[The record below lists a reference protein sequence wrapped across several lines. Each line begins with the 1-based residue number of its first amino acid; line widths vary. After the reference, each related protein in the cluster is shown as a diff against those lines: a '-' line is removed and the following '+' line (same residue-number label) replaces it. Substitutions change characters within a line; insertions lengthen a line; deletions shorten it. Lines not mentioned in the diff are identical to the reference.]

1 MRVLADT
8 ESISGFCSR
17 VRGDAWITVDTEFIP
32 ERTYWPQLCL
42 VQIAG
47 SGEAAVIDALA
58 DGADLTPVFDL
69 MTDRNVLKVFH
80 AGRQDLELLFH
91 LGGSLPAP
99 VFDTQVAAMACGH
112 GEQVGYARI
121 VEAVT
126 GRSIGKGAQITDWS
140 KRPLSRKQIAYALD
154 DVICLRRVYEHLS
167 SVLASK
173 GREAWVGE
181 RMAWLND
188 PQTYRNDVSQAWMRI
203 RKKPRRPRELAV
215 LREIAAWRERLAQE
229 TNRPRR
235 RIMTDD
241 ALVAIATSRP
251 QTQEA
256 LKEIRLVPHGMARGS
271 RGHQVVQA
279 VNRAMT
285 LGTDALPRLDESQP
299 ARVPLVL
306 ADLIRTLIN
315 ARCEE
320 LGVAQALIA
329 SSDEIRRFA
338 ATPPG
343 DSPLASGW
351 RYDLLGRDIER
362 LRDGTLALS
371 LEGGTLKLV
380 PLPGQ
385 SLAG

>member
-1 MRVLADT
+1 MQVLADT
-8 ESISGFCSR
+8 QSIAGFCR
-17 VRGDAWITVDTEFIP
+17 RLRGDTWITVDTEFIP

-47 SGEAAVIDALA
+47 AGEAAVVDALA
-58 DGADLTPVFDL
+58 DGVDLGPVFDL
-69 MTDRNVLKVFH
+69 MADRNVLKVFH
-80 AGRQDLELLFH
+80 AGRQDLEILLH
-91 LGGSLPAP
+91 LSGSLPGP

-126 GRSIGKGAQITDWS
+126 GRTIGKGAQITDWS
-140 KRPLSRKQIAYALD
+140 KRPLSRNQIAYALE
-154 DVICLRRVYEHLS
+154 DVTCLRHVYEHLS

-173 GREAWVGE
+173 GREAWISE

-203 RKKPRRPRELAV
+203 RKKPRRPRDLAV
-215 LREIAAWRERLAQE
+215 LREVAAWRERLAQE
-229 TNRPRR
+229 RNLPRR

-241 ALVAIATSRP
+241 ALVAIAASRP
-251 QTQEA
+251 RTQEA
-256 LKEIRLVPHGMARGS
+256 LQGVRLVPRGMAGGS
-271 RGHQVVQA
+271 RGRQIIEA
-279 VNRAMT
+279 VDRAME
-285 LGTDALPRLDESQP
+285 LGTDALPRLDDRQP
-299 ARVPLVL
+299 ARVPPAL

-315 ARCEE
+315 TRCEE

-343 DSPLASGW
+343 DSPLACGW

-362 LRDGTLALS
+362 LRDGTVALAL
-371 LEGGTLKLV
+371 EKGVLKLV
-380 PLPGQ
+380 PLR
-385 SLAG
+385 